1 MNKSINPNMHIKQNL
16 NAEIEAWLAQ
26 GNAITT
32 IQNSYEQ
39 RLKARPSHVVKF
51 VSQEKTQKELKRLE
65 RIANQATEDQ
75 IHMFSTWLD
84 EQKGRAKALVNVLG
98 CAHSYISQIKSATRP
113 CTKTRFEE
121 IHQAM
126 NIVEAREKY
135 H

>member
-26 GNAITT
+26 GNAITM

-51 VSQEKTQKELKRLE
+51 ISPEKTQKELKRLE

-75 IHMFSTWLD
+75 IHMLSAWLD
-84 EQKGRAKALVNVLG
+84 EKKGRAKALVNVLG

-126 NIVEAREKY
+126 KLVEVREKY